1 MNHRRSFADA
11 PWPEDRASLPY
22 KLNVAATLLFPAI
35 IPFTLLVLKPIND
48 KLFAKSDALALN
60 EKAEVGI
67 AQAETTKALIER
79 WTKLHLVRTAITGAG
94 AILAIWAA
102 TGASRLD

>member
-1 MNHRRSFADA
+1 M
-11 PWPEDRASLPY
+11 
-22 KLNVAATLLFPAI
+22 
-35 IPFTLLVLKPIND
+35 PFTVLALKPIND
-48 KLFAKSDALALN
+48 KLFERADALALN

-67 AQAETTKALIER
+67 AQEEGTKALIER

-102 TGASRLD
+102 LDKREVGGVAGFGLRSGADRLG